1 MTYTEWRDLKDELN
15 ATPSDQRLDTDE
27 RNERVLYGMMIFLF
41 VFTGLLWL
49 ITLALRNRIRLSVV
63 ILEQAS
69 KAVARMPWVS
79 RPLSHLSHTHAFVRI
94 KAHTKARTHALTH
107 SFTHSFT
114 HSLLHSFTHS
124 LTHSL
129 THSSTP

>member
-1 MTYTEWRDLKDELN
+1 MLTLFVCARVCAFVCFVSDIRCCVRILVYTLLALGLLGSLALSVVTYTEWRDLKDELN

-79 RPLSHLSHTHAFVRI
+79 RPLSHLSHSCA
-94 KAHTKARTHALTH
+94 
-107 SFTHSFT
+107 
-114 HSLLHSFTHS
+114 
-124 LTHSL
+124 
-129 THSSTP
+129 

>member
-1 MTYTEWRDLKDELN
+1 MCAFVCFVSDIRCCVRILVYTLLALGLLGSLALSVVTYTEWRDLKDELN

-79 RPLSHLSHTHAFVRI
+79 RPLSHLSH
-94 KAHTKARTHALTH
+94 
-107 SFTHSFT
+107 S
-114 HSLLHSFTHS
+114 
-124 LTHSL
+124 
-129 THSSTP
+129 

>member
-1 MTYTEWRDLKDELN
+1 MRILVYTLLALGLLGSLALSVVTYTEWRDLKDELN

-79 RPLSHLSHTHAFVRI
+79 RPLSHLSHSCA
-94 KAHTKARTHALTH
+94 
-107 SFTHSFT
+107 
-114 HSLLHSFTHS
+114 
-124 LTHSL
+124 
-129 THSSTP
+129 